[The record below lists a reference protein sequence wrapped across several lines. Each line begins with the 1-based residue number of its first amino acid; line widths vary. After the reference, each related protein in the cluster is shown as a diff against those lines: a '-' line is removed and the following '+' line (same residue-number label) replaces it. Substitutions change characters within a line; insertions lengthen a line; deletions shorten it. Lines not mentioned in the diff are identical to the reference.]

1 MVFTGV
7 FIAFAGGFI
16 MIGLY
21 DTSWF
26 LDFELFGTNM
36 RELFQIR
43 TVNLSV
49 AVWVGFLAL
58 FGIATDDGVLVAT
71 FLRDSFKRNKPD
83 DIAGI
88 RDAVVEG
95 GLRRVRPAMM
105 TTATTILAL
114 LPVLTSTG
122 RGADIMLPMAIPS
135 FGGMTLQMIT
145 MFTVPVL
152 YSLWQEWSLRID
164 QGLSKPGKWGKFL
177 GIGLVLI
184 FGFSPMATAQN
195 LPQLSEQIREANPSL
210 KMLQTEHQA
219 ALERI
224 LQVGQLPD
232 PEVGIGV
239 FPMPVETRLGAQQA
253 RLSATQMFPWFGTL
267 SQKESVEAAKAAAL
281 YERIDVQALNL
292 IYEGEQAYYK
302 LYEIQRSQII
312 IQENI
317 DILRALEQLS
327 LAKVKSGSATAA
339 DVLRVQLKIEELTQE
354 LSILQ
359 TAEAAPLA
367 TINQLRNQPVNAAWT
382 IDDSLSFAI
391 LPFDKDTL
399 LTNISAYHPMIR
411 MLNKQQDV
419 AREALTLNTLNG
431 KPSFGVGLDY
441 IAVGERTDALP
452 ENNGRDILQMRATVK
467 IPLFREQYAAKER
480 EENLRIQALSQQEE
494 ATIDQFAAQIE
505 QAYTQHET
513 ARLQYELYEQQIE
526 ITAAAIRILRESYS
540 ADGSS
545 FDELLRLESELIN
558 YDLKKLRATV
568 QSHLA
573 KSSIQRFIIQ

>member
-1 MVFTGV
+1 
-7 FIAFAGGFI
+7 

-26 LDFELFGTNM
+26 LNFELFGTNM

-43 TVNLSV
+43 AINLSV

-83 DIAGI
+83 TVPGI

-164 QGLSKPGKWGKFL
+164 QGFKTGGKWKKML
-177 GIGLVLI
+177 GVSLI
-184 FGFSPMATAQN
+184 LIISFTPTAQGQS
-195 LPQLSEQIREANPSL
+195 LQELSDEIKAANPSL
-210 KMLQTEHQA
+210 KMLRTEHFA

-224 LQVGQLPD
+224 PQVGQLPD
-232 PEVGIGV
+232 PEFGLGV
-239 FPMPVETRLGAQQA
+239 FPLPVETRIGSQQA

-267 SQKESVEAAKAAAL
+267 RQRESVEAAKASAI

-292 IYEGEQAYYK
+292 IFQAEQAYFT
-302 LYEIQRSQII
+302 LYNLRRSQVII
-312 IQENI
+312 EENI
-317 DILRALEQLS
+317 ELLHALEQLA
-327 LAKVKSGSATAA
+327 LAKVRSGKATAA
-339 DVLRVQLKIEELTQE
+339 DVLRVQLKTEELEQE
-354 LSILQ
+354 LNILNS
-359 TAEAAPLA
+359 AERGPLA
-367 TINQLRNQPVNAAWT
+367 TINQLRSQAVDAPFEITENLDLAV
-382 IDDSLSFAI
+382 
-391 LPFDKDTL
+391 LPFSKDTL
-399 LTNISAYHPMIR
+399 LNNITAHHPMIR
-411 MLNKQQDV
+411 MFRKEQEVAQAALALN
-419 AREALTLNTLNG
+419 ELNG
-431 KPSFGVGLDY
+431 KPSFGLGLDY
-441 IAVGERTDALP
+441 ISVNERTDAIP
-452 ENNGRDILQMRATVK
+452 ENNGRDILQLRASVK

-480 EENLRIQALSQQEE
+480 EENLRIQALDYEQE
-494 ATIDQFAAQIE
+494 ATLDQFIAIIE
-505 QAYTQHET
+505 QAYAQYET
-513 ARLQYELYEQQIE
+513 AQLQFELYEKQIE
-526 ITAAAIRILRESYS
+526 ITESAIRILRDNYS
-540 ADGSS
+540 GEGSD
-545 FDELLRLESELIN
+545 FDELLRLEGDLIN
-558 YDLKKLRATV
+558 YDLKKLRAIV
-568 QSHLA
+568 QSRMA
-573 KSSIQRFIIQ
+573 QSSIQRFIIQ